1 MIFKCFSCDN
11 KLMFEDVKPLIN
23 RADLT
28 IEQCENC
35 ETKYKVRQYKNG
47 RVTIAVIPSE
57 SEDLK

>member
-1 MIFKCFSCDN
+1 MTFKCFKCDKN
-11 KLMFEDVKPLIN
+11 VMVDDNIPLIN

-28 IEQCENC
+28 IEQCKHCGAE
-35 ETKYKVRQYKNG
+35 YKVRQYKNG

>member
-28 IEQCENC
+28 IEQCKHCGAE
-35 ETKYKVRQYKNG
+35 YKVRQYKNG
-47 RVTIAVIPSE
+47 RVTIAVIPREGSE
-57 SEDLK
+57 E